1 MHGLESITVLICTYN
16 RGPLLAATL
25 ASLAQSDAP
34 PCGVEIVV
42 VDNNSTDGTAD
53 VVREAAERGPWPVHY
68 VFERAQGK
76 SFALNTGL
84 RASRGDV
91 IALTDDDVIPA
102 HDWLARIA
110 DGFASADLV
119 FLFGKVL
126 PRWAVQPPP
135 ELLTPKARDIWG
147 PLALVDYGDECVR
160 YDKASFLK
168 NRLPI
173 GANLAVRRSAIE
185 KIDGWRTDLGKVDNS
200 LIAGEDRDLCV
211 RLFRAGLFS
220 GLYDP
225 SLIVHHYVPRE
236 RVTRRYFRR
245 WFYWHGRTIARMAD
259 SIYPDLDLERVPHV
273 LGVPRFVYR
282 EFLRS
287 IGRWLRRAGRSD
299 GLLLL
304 IEEVRMVEYLGFFSE
319 AWRRT
324 QPRPSGAV
332 VGPRT
337 VARPA
342 AE

>member
-1 MHGLESITVLICTYN
+1 VT
-16 RGPLLAATL
+16 
-25 ASLAQSDAP
+25 
-34 PCGVEIVV
+34 
-42 VDNNSTDGTAD
+42 
-53 VVREAAERGPWPVHY
+53 
-68 VFERAQGK
+68 
-76 SFALNTGL
+76 
-84 RASRGDV
+84 
-91 IALTDDDVIPA
+91 PA
-102 HDWLARIA
+102 RDWLVRIA
-110 DGFASADLV
+110 DGFQAADLV

-160 YDKASFLK
+160 YDDASFRK

-173 GANLAVRRSAIE
+173 GANLVVRRAAIE
-185 KIDGWRTDLGKVDNS
+185 KVDGWRTDLGKVDNS

-211 RLFRAGLFS
+211 RLFRSGLFS

-225 SLIVHHYVPRE
+225 SLVVHHFVPGE
-236 RVTRRYFRR
+236 RLTRRYFRR

-259 SIYPDLDLERVPHV
+259 SIYTELDLERVPHV
-273 LGVPRFVYR
+273 AGVPRFVYR

-304 IEEVRMVEYLGFFSE
+304 IEEVRMVEYVGFFSE

-324 QPRPSGAV
+324 RPRASAAV
-332 VGPRT
+332 VGARRL
-337 VARPA
+337 ARPA